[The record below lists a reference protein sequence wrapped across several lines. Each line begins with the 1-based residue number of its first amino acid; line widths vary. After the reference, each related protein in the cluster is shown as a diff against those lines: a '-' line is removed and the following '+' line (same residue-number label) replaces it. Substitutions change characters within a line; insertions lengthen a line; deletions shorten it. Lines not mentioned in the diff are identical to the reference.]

1 MFDPSA
7 ARGAPDQ
14 APAPIGMRELPQ
26 PPAPVMPAYPSVTM
40 PRDDESGPGPD
51 DSVVARGDRVEGTF
65 TSRGTVRVV
74 GSLKGRIEA
83 MRVRIEE
90 GARVEADVVVDEA
103 IIAGEFT
110 GNLTCRKRLEARPS
124 GRISGH
130 VETYKLMLHEG
141 ASVEGEVHMLPDPA
155 RTGPETIR
163 GSAPI
168 RGAVPEPAVA
178 ERPVAPERPP
188 VAGTP
193 RGAERSELTAE
204 VRPAPRHET
213 SARAPRPEATSETL
227 RLTPRSTAPAVS
239 APGRNGA
246 EARV

>member
-1 MFDPSA
+1 MFDQTA

-74 GSLKGRIEA
+74 GALKGRIEA
-83 MRVRIEE
+83 VRVRIEE
-90 GARVEADVVVDEA
+90 GAHVEADVVVDEA

-155 RTGPETIR
+155 RTAPETIR

-168 RGAVPEPAVA
+168 RGAVPEPAP
-178 ERPVAPERPP
+178 ERATAPDRPP
-188 VAGTP
+188 VTGTP
-193 RGAERSELTAE
+193 RSAERGDPAPE
-204 VRPAPRHET
+204 VRSAPRHET
-213 SARAPRPEATSETL
+213 SARSPRPEATSETL
-227 RLTPRSTAPAVS
+227 RLTPRSTAPGVA
-239 APGRNGA
+239 APGRNGV